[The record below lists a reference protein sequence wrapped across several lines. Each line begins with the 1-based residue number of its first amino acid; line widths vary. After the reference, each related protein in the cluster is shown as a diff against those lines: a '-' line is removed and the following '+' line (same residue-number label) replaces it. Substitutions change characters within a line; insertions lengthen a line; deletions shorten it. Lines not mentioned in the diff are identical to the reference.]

1 VEQSAK
7 MFQQM
12 QDNMQE
18 QTRKLF
24 SGFQFPGYVQGSAEK
39 TADKK

>member
-1 VEQSAK
+1 

-12 QDNMQE
+12 QDSMQE

-24 SGFQFPGYVQGSAEK
+24 SGFQFPGYPQGSAEK
-39 TADKK
+39 PAEKK